1 LPYLCIN
8 INKVNTTQLQYQIVS
23 SAQGLPD
30 ELLEEV
36 LDFIQF
42 LKIKTSKTN
51 PDTIQGLFSTLNAD
65 NEQHLLDEFKDY
77 KSTYPTE

>member
-1 LPYLCIN
+1 
-8 INKVNTTQLQYQIVS
+8 VS

-36 LDFIQF
+36 LDFIEF
-42 LKIKTSKTN
+42 LKIKRSKKK
-51 PDTIQGLFSTLNAD
+51 PDSIQGLFSTLSAD
-65 NEQHLLDEFKDY
+65 NEQHLLDEFNDH